1 MSCTRP
7 LKAWRAPGE
16 ASASGA
22 RPVTFSRREGYTDI
36 EVDIPCGRCQ
46 GCRLDRARQ
55 WAIRCVHEAALHD
68 ANVFVTLTYRPEDEP
83 PGRTLVKRDVSY
95 FMRKL
100 RAWWRRQQKHL
111 PKEQRT
117 KVRFFFAGEYGDD
130 SWRPHYHGILFG
142 VDFADR
148 TPWKKTPNGDQ
159 LWISPTL
166 EKLWGHGFT
175 SIGMVTY
182 QSAGYVARY
191 CMKKVTGQQ
200 ASTHYERLCPQTG
213 EVFQLLPEFALM
225 SLKPGIGAQWFERFQ
240 SDLYP
245 SDFVVMDGGPK
256 GKPPRYYERLK
267 KRIDASGLRQ
277 VKEARERR
285 ARDPKIRYEGTE
297 RRLAVREEVTKAKL
311 SLKKR
316 NAT

>member
-1 MSCTRP
+1 M
-7 LKAWRAPGE
+7 
-16 ASASGA
+16 
-22 RPVTFSRREGYTDI
+22 
-36 EVDIPCGRCQ
+36 
-46 GCRLDRARQ
+46 
-55 WAIRCVHEAALHD
+55 
-68 ANVFVTLTYRPEDEP
+68 
-83 PGRTLVKRDVSY
+83 SY

-100 RAWWRRQQKHL
+100 RAWARRQQKHL

-117 KVRFFFAGEYGDD
+117 KVRFFFAGEYGDE

-142 VDFADR
+142 VDFPDR
-148 TPWKKTPNGDQ
+148 VPWKKTPNGDQ
-159 LWISPTL
+159 LWTSSIL
-166 EKLWGHGFT
+166 EKLWGFGFT

-191 CMKKVTGQQ
+191 CMKKVTGDQ
-200 ASTHYERLCPQTG
+200 ARSHYERVDPQSG
-213 EVFQLLPEFALM
+213 EVSSLEPEFALM
-225 SLKPGIGAQWFERFQ
+225 SLKPGIGARWFERF
-240 SDLYP
+240 STDVYP

-267 KRIDASGLRQ
+267 KRTDALGLRA
-277 VKEARERR
+277 VKEERERR

>member
-7 LKAWRAPGE
+7 LKAFRAPGE

-22 RPVTFSRREGYTDI
+22 RPVTFTRREGYTDI

-55 WAIRCVHEAALHD
+55 WAIRCVHEASQHLS
-68 ANVFVTLTYRPEDEP
+68 NVFVTLTYRPEDEP
-83 PGRTLVKRDVSY
+83 PGRSLRKLDVSY

-100 RAWWRRQQKHL
+100 RAWHRRQQKHL
-111 PKEQRT
+111 PQSERT
-117 KVRFFFAGEYGDD
+117 KVRFFFAGEYGDE

-142 VDFADR
+142 VSFADMC
-148 TPWKKTPNGDQ
+148 PWKKSPNGDQ
-159 LWISPTL
+159 LYTSSTL
-166 EKLWGHGFT
+166 EKLWSHGFT
-175 SIGMVTY
+175 SIGQVTY

-191 CMKKVTGQQ
+191 CMKKVTGNQAQQ
-200 ASTHYERLCPQTG
+200 HYERVDPRTG
-213 EVFQLLPEFALM
+213 EIFSLTPEFALM
-225 SLKPGIGAQWFERFQ
+225 SLKPGIGARWFERYS

-256 GKPPRYYERLK
+256 GKPPRYYERLE
-267 KRIDASGLRQ
+267 KRRDALQLRV